1 MYRNLQL
8 MLCTEAGGGAGRSFW
23 QNPSI
28 HQKKSRTC
36 QIISKLAFDKF
47 IYKKNYADKFCVI
60 FERLLPVWREVGKDS
75 VST

>member
-8 MLCTEAGGGAGRSFW
+8 MLCTEAGGGAEFLAKPLNS
-23 QNPSI
+23 SK
-28 HQKKSRTC
+28 KKSRTC
-36 QIISKLAFDKF
+36 QIISELAFDKF
-47 IYKKNYADKFCVI
+47 IYKKIYADKFCVI